1 MYRLHFGS
9 LIYMYGWMTPR
20 LERKVKERTSL
31 MNDCLT
37 QAIEAAEL
45 LLAYLDGS
53 SAQSSGLGK
62 QQPDGMTGNRTS
74 VDKLEEA
81 KELETPTEY
90 YQAQITQLNELEA
103 EISRLQIALESR
115 SLGVVKDVLI

>member
-45 LLAYLDGS
+45 LLADLDVS

-81 KELETPTEY
+81 KELETPTEH
-90 YQAQITQLNELEA
+90 YQAEITQLNELEA

-115 SLGVVKDVLI
+115 SLGVVKVVLI